1 MNYFKENFKR
11 MKAISDDIFTHP
23 ELGYKEF
30 RTKKTVEDFITE
42 TNPDQVIEYFSTTG
56 MRVDLNHQQDITVA
70 FIAELDAVRVPSHF
84 QADSQSGAAHACGHF
99 TQVTTALSLYGYLTE
114 GERYKDFDFNIAFV
128 FVPAEEF
135 IDLEYRQQLID
146 EGTITYLG
154 GKPEAMKLG
163 VFDDVDFA
171 MCVHTIGGEE
181 EKTVEINCDLAGFLY
196 KHYNFKGKATH
207 AGWDPFSGIN
217 AYSMSTL
224 FNTGLGLM
232 RQQLREDLYVR
243 INPVIDHG
251 SFSTNVIPN
260 QVQVGT
266 DLRTISVDYMKT
278 VAERMDKVAKGSAFS
293 LEGDVEIRTQMGYL
307 PFVQD
312 RYLSTFVAEAF
323 KEQDTITKWIDDRG
337 AVAAAGDIGD
347 LSFMMPSIQI
357 SYGGFAGVIHGD
369 DLRMVDDEFVLQEF
383 PEFLISVLNKMN
395 GHIDKNQLY
404 SRSYKEYES
413 YIQAI
418 TQGESNEK

>member
-1 MNYFKENFKR
+1 MSYFKENFATMKR
-11 MKAISDDIFTHP
+11 ISDDIFTHP

-30 RTKKTVEDFITE
+30 RTKKTVEDYILSV
-42 TNPDQVIEYFSTTG
+42 NPEQAIQYFSTTG
-56 MRVDLNHQQDITVA
+56 MRMDLNHHQSKTVA

-84 QADSQSGAAHACGHF
+84 QADSESGAAHACGHF
-99 TQVTTALSLYGYLTE
+99 TQVTTALSLYGYLLE
-114 GERYKDFDFNIAFV
+114 DDRYKNYDFNIAFV

-135 IDLEYRQQLID
+135 IDLDYRQQLIED
-146 EGTITYLG
+146 GTITYLG

-181 EKTVEINCDLAGFLY
+181 EKTIEINCDLAGFLY

-207 AGWDPFSGIN
+207 AGWDPFSGVN

-243 INPVIDHG
+243 INPVIDNG

-260 QVQVGT
+260 QVQIGS

-278 VAERMDKVAKGSAFS
+278 VAERMDKVAKGSAYA
-293 LEGDVEIRTQMGYL
+293 LEGEVEIQTQMGYL

-312 RYLSTFVAEAF
+312 RYLSSFVAEAF
-323 KEQDTITKWIDDRG
+323 SEQDTITKWIDDRG

-347 LSFMMPSIQI
+347 LSFMVPSIQI

-383 PEFLISVLNKMN
+383 PEFLVSVLDKMN
-395 GHIDKNQLY
+395 GRIDTSKFY
-404 SRSYKEYES
+404 RRSYAEYET
-413 YIQAI
+413 YIQSI
-418 TQGESNEK
+418 VQGDINEK